1 MSPEQLPVPAPTPP
15 PWLTQ
20 TVAPLLVTAVISL
33 CALFLQVTKIETGL
47 TKVLDDMQELKN
59 DNKER
64 LADID
69 RRVRALELRP
79 R

>member
-1 MSPEQLPVPAPTPP
+1 MSPEPLPAPAPTPP

>member
-1 MSPEQLPVPAPTPP
+1 
-15 PWLTQ
+15 
-20 TVAPLLVTAVISL
+20 LVTAVISL